1 MKFLRDRY
9 FKIAAYAVG
18 AFSVSMVIAMIILHF
33 QSIWNAF
40 QEVWKM
46 FNAFFKPGLIGF
58 SIAYLLFP
66 ITRKLNDFL
75 NALHQLV
82 FQKVFQKKN
91 NGEMAMG
98 ASRKYWG
105 LSVALTW
112 VIIIVAISTILTVLI
127 SSITENLEI
136 VSIMDIGNAINA
148 VQNIFNEFYDKAAT
162 FLNSFNIAGTAIS
175 DTAQNIGQTIIHWLS
190 STGNHALSY
199 FGSFA
204 SSVST
209 LIFSVIFSVYLML
222 DGEKIM
228 AYWKRAFSLII
239 PEKIYRGGAV
249 FIKDADK
256 AFSGY
261 IRGQMADA
269 VFMAVVFSI
278 VFSILNVPYAVVI
291 GILAGLGNLVPYV
304 GAFVAYGGTILTCLM
319 AGDLKK
325 MLIALVTVFIVMTID
340 GNIVNPKLLSKS
352 IQVHPLLV
360 VAALLIGSAVG
371 GLLGMLLAVPVGALA
386 KMEFERFLQY
396 RENKRASKENLKLY
410 DI

>member
-1 MKFLRDRY
+1 MSLRNIGRKKMKFLRDRY

-112 VIIIVAISTILTVLI
+112 VIIIVAISTIFTVLI

-239 PEKIYRGGAV
+239 PAQI
-249 FIKDADK
+249 I
-256 AFSGY
+256 
-261 IRGQMADA
+261 
-269 VFMAVVFSI
+269 
-278 VFSILNVPYAVVI
+278 
-291 GILAGLGNLVPYV
+291 
-304 GAFVAYGGTILTCLM
+304 T
-319 AGDLKK
+319 
-325 MLIALVTVFIVMTID
+325 
-340 GNIVNPKLLSKS
+340 
-352 IQVHPLLV
+352 
-360 VAALLIGSAVG
+360 
-371 GLLGMLLAVPVGALA
+371 
-386 KMEFERFLQY
+386 
-396 RENKRASKENLKLY
+396 
-410 DI
+410 

>member
-1 MKFLRDRY
+1 MNFIKDRY
-9 FKIAAYAVG
+9 FKIAVYVVAAV
-18 AFSVSMVIAMIILHF
+18 SVSMVIAMMILHF
-33 QSIWNAF
+33 LDIWNAF
-40 QEVWKM
+40 QGIWKL
-46 FNAFFKPGLIGF
+46 FNAFFKPAFIGF

-66 ITRKLNDFL
+66 ITKRLNELL
-75 NALHQLV
+75 NAIHQFVLKNV
-82 FQKVFQKKN
+82 FRRNLNEKRPVEK
-91 NGEMAMG
+91 
-98 ASRKYWG
+98 SRPYWG

-112 VIIIVAISTILTVLI
+112 VIILAVVSIIFTVLI

-148 VQNIFNEFYDKAAT
+148 VQNVFNEFYDKAAS
-162 FLNSFNIAGTAIS
+162 FLKSFNIAGTEIS
-175 DTAQNIGQTIIHWLS
+175 NTAQNIGQTVIHWLS
-190 STGNHALSY
+190 STGNHALNY

-209 LIFSVIFSVYLML
+209 LIFSIIFSVYLML

-228 AYWKRAFSLII
+228 AYWKRAFSLMI
-239 PEKIYRGGAV
+239 PERIYRSCTV
-249 FIKDADK
+249 LIEDADT

-278 VFSILNVPYAVVI
+278 AFSILNVPYAVVI
-291 GILAGLGNLVPYV
+291 GILAGLGNLVPYL
-304 GAFVAYGGTILTCLM
+304 GSFVAYGGTILTCLM

-340 GNIVNPKLLSKS
+340 GNIVNPRLLSKS

-360 VAALLIGSAVG
+360 VAALLIGSAAG
-371 GLLGMLLAVPVGALA
+371 GLLGMILAVPVGALV
-386 KMEFERFLQY
+386 KMEFERFLCY
-396 RENKRASKENLKLY
+396 RENKRALKGMK
-410 DI
+410 